1 MPRQVKE
8 GRKIMKKIN
17 YKNVSFYDNGG
28 KTFDRITVIF
38 NDSKRITKDG
48 YIYDCLAC
56 SHSGSGFFQH
66 CNAMKG
72 KHLGKKVSFDNL
84 SPDLQKRLKNYF
96 NG

>member
-1 MPRQVKE
+1 
-8 GRKIMKKIN
+8 MKKIN

-28 KTFDRITVIF
+28 ITLDRITVIF

-48 YIYDCLAC
+48 CIYDCLAC
-56 SHSGSGFFQH
+56 SYTGNGFFLH

-84 SPDLQKRLKNYF
+84 STELQKRLNTYF
-96 NG
+96 ND